1 MKLLALDTAT
11 EALSLALLDDERSP
25 GQRLLTRHA
34 LMPRQH
40 AEQVLPWIDEL
51 LAEAGLAPTQ
61 LDAVAV
67 GRGPGGFTGVRL
79 GVSLAQGMAFGL
91 DRPLFAE
98 SSLAALGG
106 QAIGGQVKIQPGTR
120 VLAAIDARM
129 GELYLGA
136 FEIDADELPQPIGA
150 EWLAPVDQAELPDKG
165 PWIGVGSGF
174 AAAEGR
180 LAQRWQGEFSRF
192 DSGQFPSAAIIARL
206 AARRWQ
212 AGERPQAALVEP
224 AYLRNKVAQTLVER
238 GKPMPQMPAGL

>member
-11 EALSLALLDDERSP
+11 EALSLALLDDGRPS

-51 LAEAGLAPTQ
+51 LAEAGLVPTQ

-91 DRPLFAE
+91 DCPLFAE
-98 SSLAALGG
+98 STLAALAG
-106 QAIGGQVKIQPGTR
+106 QGAADQVDLQPGTR

-136 FEIDADELPQPIGA
+136 FEIDADGLPQPIGD
-150 EWLAPVDQAELPDKG
+150 EWLAPVDQAELPVKG
-165 PWIGVGSGF
+165 AWVGVGSGF
-174 AAAEGR
+174 AAGEST
-180 LAQRWQGEFSRF
+180 LAQRWQSDLSRVEA
-192 DSGQFPSAAIIARL
+192 DRYPSAAVIARL
-206 AARRWQ
+206 AARRWY
-212 AGERPQAALVEP
+212 AGERPEAALVEP